1 MGCGCQRRRDFPGKL
16 QWGSEAENMARY
28 KVGLE
33 TRERILESTRDLLGE
48 VGFEGTTLK
57 AISQRAEVGAGS
69 FYNLFESKEDVI
81 LEVIR
86 GALARVDPDPSGLG
100 QESIDD
106 LIDAFV
112 TFITGETA
120 VIARIYLQM
129 AGAGLADPAMG
140 RAVLRSHRARVE
152 RYAAAIARAHPEL
165 SLSCATEHAQLLLG
179 ALLGYAVMWQL
190 DPDFDFRRHADRLP
204 QPSCVLRCASA

>member
-1 MGCGCQRRRDFPGKL
+1 
-16 QWGSEAENMARY
+16 MARY
-28 KVGLE
+28 RVGLE
-33 TRERILESTRDLLGE
+33 TRERILDATRELLGE

-69 FYNLFESKEDVI
+69 FYNLFDSKEDVI

-86 GALARVDPDPSGLG
+86 GALSQVDPDPSGLG
-100 QESIDD
+100 QESVED
-106 LIDAFV
+106 LVDAFV

-129 AGAGLADPAMG
+129 AGQGLADPAMG
-140 RAVLRSHRARVE
+140 RAVLRSHRARVD
-152 RYAAAIARAHPEL
+152 RYAAAIAREHPGITPPV
-165 SLSCATEHAQLLLG
+165 AARHAQLLLG

-190 DPDFDFRRHADRLP
+190 DPDFDFRAHAEALPRPDRL
-204 QPSCVLRCASA
+204 QTDA